1 MGSQKIMRC
10 EIRRAGGKG
19 PTTER
24 FVPLEIFGLWEHLMT
39 HRHGFEVLKAR
50 ASLWLDMEDSPD
62 SAYGESQFERV
73 TEVTAFVYSE
83 RDGMFTRARRYFASD
98 RCEDLKRIFL
108 NHYVSDDGR
117 LQTHL
122 RERPGIFLHRESAL
136 AETNL

>member
-10 EIRRAGGKG
+10 EIRRVGSKG
-19 PTTER
+19 PGSER

-39 HRHGFEVLKAR
+39 HKHSFEVLNGR

-62 SAYGESQFERV
+62 SAYGEARFERV

-98 RCEDLKRIFL
+98 RCEELKRIFL
-108 NHYVSDDGR
+108 SHYESPRGR
-117 LQTHL
+117 MQTHL
-122 RERPGIFLHRESAL
+122 RERPGVFLHRESVR
-136 AETNL
+136 AETSL